1 MKKVYA
7 LLLAL
12 CLLLGAVSVAAADG
26 APKFKKL
33 LTTQTTDKKG
43 TVSFSFRAVDFNSG
57 LSSWH
62 FVNPETGE
70 DRTGP
75 ELRKFFSDVKG
86 FSLSA
91 SNNKQVVT
99 LKKVPDSMHGWL
111 VYVVL
116 SNKNGYTV
124 TSDKVQLLCYSVIH
138 AQDEPATAENGG
150 TAAESITISAERL
163 SVMPLDPEGNPT
175 ADQPVSV
182 LTAAAP
188 ATVLIESG
196 KPVEYWTING
206 IRFQPTESVNSFIL
220 GNITSDLTVT
230 ACFAGETAE
239 TADPVPAV
247 PETCDSDPADSD
259 PADSDV
265 ADSDASDPEPSD
277 PDPADSDAP

>member
-1 MKKVYA
+1 MKKTVA

-12 CLLLGAVSVAAADG
+12 CLAMISCSVAAADG

-33 LTTQTTDKKG
+33 LTTRTTDKKG
-43 TVSFSFRAVDFNSG
+43 TVSFSFRAVDFDSG

-75 ELRKFFSDVKG
+75 ELREFFSDVKG

-91 SNNKQVVT
+91 SNNKQVLT

-138 AQDEPATAENGG
+138 AQDEPAAAENGG
-150 TAAESITISAERL
+150 SAVESITISAESL
-163 SVMPLDPEGNPT
+163 SVTPLDQDGRPS

-182 LTAAAP
+182 LIAESP

-196 KPVEYWTING
+196 KPVEYWIVNG
-206 IRFQPTESVNSFIL
+206 IRFQPSESVTSFIL
-220 GNITSDLTVT
+220 GNITFDLTVT
-230 ACFAGETAE
+230 ARFADEAAE
-239 TADPVPAV
+239 TADHGS
-247 PETCDSDPADSD
+247 DSADPGT
-259 PADSDV
+259 P
-265 ADSDASDPEPSD
+265 
-277 PDPADSDAP
+277 